1 MLNPNSQYIQNAR
14 QRGVEQAAVRGGVN
28 SSIAAG
34 ASERAALEAA
44 APLAQQAVNIQ
55 QTREG
60 VNADNWAASQNFNR
74 AFLGQL
80 GTTAFS
86 SSVNM
91 LQNLQ
96 QMAAEDPEL
105 YTPEVTSG
113 LNNFF
118 KFINVLFRKETRVA
132 CRSTRANESFFFIQ
146 TNGLLMYGKHFCN
159 SRYGKKTLIP
169 FYFHRPFSLNMRK
182 SE

>member
-1 MLNPNSQYIQNAR
+1 MALDTYTNSLMAKVTHNPVQVYGQGLQDPNAVVSGSLETMLNPNSQYIQNAR

-34 ASERAALEAA
+34 ASERAAVEAA

-80 GTTAFS
+80 GQTSFNS
-86 SSVNM
+86 SIGM
-91 LQNLQ
+91 LEMMQKYA
-96 QMAAEDPEL
+96 MDDPEL
-105 YTPEVTSG
+105 YTPEVISG
-113 LNNFF
+113 FSNFF
-118 KFINVLFRKETRVA
+118 QRNMNDIL
-132 CRSTRANESFFFIQ
+132 
-146 TNGLLMYGKHFCN
+146 G
-159 SRYGKKTLIP
+159 RYFK
-169 FYFHRPFSLNMRK
+169 
-182 SE
+182 

>member
-1 MLNPNSQYIQNAR
+1 MALDTYTNSLMAKVTHNPVQVYGQGLQDPNAVVSGSLETMLNPNSQYIQNAR

-80 GTTAFS
+80 GQTSFN
-86 SSVNM
+86 SSVGM
-91 LQNLQ
+91 LEMMQKYA
-96 QMAAEDPEL
+96 MDDPEL
-105 YTPEVTSG
+105 YTPEVISG
-113 LNNFF
+113 FSNFF
-118 KFINVLFRKETRVA
+118 QRNMNDIL
-132 CRSTRANESFFFIQ
+132 
-146 TNGLLMYGKHFCN
+146 G
-159 SRYGKKTLIP
+159 RYFK
-169 FYFHRPFSLNMRK
+169 
-182 SE
+182 

>member
-1 MLNPNSQYIQNAR
+1 MALDTYTNSLMAKVTHNPVQVYGQGLQDPNAVVSGSLETMLNPNSQYIQNAR

-34 ASERAALEAA
+34 ASERAAVEAA

-80 GTTAFS
+80 GQTSFNS
-86 SSVNM
+86 SIGM
-91 LQNLQ
+91 LEMMQKYA
-96 QMAAEDPEL
+96 MDDPEL

-113 LNNFF
+113 FSNFF
-118 KFINVLFRKETRVA
+118 QRNMNDIL
-132 CRSTRANESFFFIQ
+132 
-146 TNGLLMYGKHFCN
+146 G
-159 SRYGKKTLIP
+159 RYFK
-169 FYFHRPFSLNMRK
+169 
-182 SE
+182 

>member
-1 MLNPNSQYIQNAR
+1 MALDTYTNTLMGRVTNTPLQTYGQGLQDPNAVVSGSLETMLNPNSQYIQNAR

-34 ASERAALEAA
+34 ASERAAIEAA

-60 VNADNWAASQNFNR
+60 VNADNWASSQNFNR

-105 YTPEVTSG
+105 YTPEVMSG
-113 LNNFF
+113 LSNFY
-118 KFINVLFRKETRVA
+118 N
-132 CRSTRANESFFFIQ
+132 RSMND
-146 TNGLLMYGKHFCN
+146 LM
-159 SRYGKKTLIP
+159 SRY
-169 FYFHRPFSLNMRK
+169 FSV
-182 SE
+182 

>member
-1 MLNPNSQYIQNAR
+1 MALDTYTNTLMGRVTNTPLQTYGTGLQDPNAVVTGSLESMLNPNSQYIQNAR

-34 ASERAALEAA
+34 ASERAAVEAA

-86 SSVNM
+86 SSMNM
-91 LQNLQ
+91 LQSLQ
-96 QMAAEDPEL
+96 QMGAEDPEL
-105 YTPEVTSG
+105 YTPEVISG
-113 LNNFF
+113 FNNFYNRNMND
-118 KFINVLFRKETRVA
+118 IL
-132 CRSTRANESFFFIQ
+132 
-146 TNGLLMYGKHFCN
+146 
-159 SRYGKKTLIP
+159 SRYFNGV
-169 FYFHRPFSLNMRK
+169 
-182 SE
+182 

>member
-1 MLNPNSQYIQNAR
+1 MALDTYTNTLMGRVTNTPLQTYGTGLQDPNAVVTGSLESMLNPNSQYIQNAR

-34 ASERAALEAA
+34 ASERAAVEAA

-80 GTTAFS
+80 GQTSFNS
-86 SSVNM
+86 SISM
-91 LQNLQ
+91 LEMMQRYA
-96 QMAAEDPEL
+96 MEDPEL

-113 LNNFF
+113 FSNFF
-118 KFINVLFRKETRVA
+118 QRNMNDILGRYFK
-132 CRSTRANESFFFIQ
+132 
-146 TNGLLMYGKHFCN
+146 GL
-159 SRYGKKTLIP
+159 
-169 FYFHRPFSLNMRK
+169 
-182 SE
+182 

>member
-1 MLNPNSQYIQNAR
+1 MALDTYTNTLMNNVTNLPLQNYGSTLRPANEVVSSSLESMLNPNSQYIQNAR
-14 QRGVEQAAVRGGVN
+14 RRGVEQAVTRGGIN

-34 ASERAALEAA
+34 SAERAAIEAA

-80 GTTAFS
+80 GQTSFNS
-86 SSVNM
+86 SIGM
-91 LQNLQ
+91 LEMMQKYA
-96 QMAAEDPEL
+96 MEDPEL

-113 LNNFF
+113 FSNFF
-118 KFINVLFRKETRVA
+118 QRNMNDILGRYFK
-132 CRSTRANESFFFIQ
+132 
-146 TNGLLMYGKHFCN
+146 GL
-159 SRYGKKTLIP
+159 
-169 FYFHRPFSLNMRK
+169 
-182 SE
+182 

>member
-1 MLNPNSQYIQNAR
+1 MALDTYTNSLMAKVTHNPVQVYGQGLQDPNAIVSGSLETMLNPNSQYIQNAR

-34 ASERAALEAA
+34 ASERAAVEAA

-118 KFINVLFRKETRVA
+118 NRNMNDIL
-132 CRSTRANESFFFIQ
+132 
-146 TNGLLMYGKHFCN
+146 
-159 SRYGKKTLIP
+159 SRY
-169 FYFHRPFSLNMRK
+169 FSAA
-182 SE
+182 

>member
-1 MLNPNSQYIQNAR
+1 MALDTYTNSLMAKVTHNPVQVYGQGLQDPNAVVSGSLETMLNPNSQYIQNAR

-74 AFLGQL
+74 VFLGQL
-80 GTTAFS
+80 GQTSFN
-86 SSVNM
+86 SSVGM
-91 LQNLQ
+91 LEMMQKYA
-96 QMAAEDPEL
+96 MDDPEL
-105 YTPEVTSG
+105 YTPEVISG
-113 LNNFF
+113 FSNFF
-118 KFINVLFRKETRVA
+118 QRNMNDIL
-132 CRSTRANESFFFIQ
+132 
-146 TNGLLMYGKHFCN
+146 G
-159 SRYGKKTLIP
+159 RYFK
-169 FYFHRPFSLNMRK
+169 
-182 SE
+182 

>member
-1 MLNPNSQYIQNAR
+1 MALDTYTNSLMAKVTHNPVQVYGQGLQDPNAVVSGSLETMLNPNSQYIQNAR

-34 ASERAALEAA
+34 ASERAAIEAA

-80 GTTAFS
+80 GQTSFNS
-86 SSVNM
+86 SIGM
-91 LQNLQ
+91 LEMMQKYA
-96 QMAAEDPEL
+96 MDDPEL

-113 LNNFF
+113 FSNFF
-118 KFINVLFRKETRVA
+118 QRNMNDIL
-132 CRSTRANESFFFIQ
+132 
-146 TNGLLMYGKHFCN
+146 G
-159 SRYGKKTLIP
+159 RYFK
-169 FYFHRPFSLNMRK
+169 
-182 SE
+182 

>member
-1 MLNPNSQYIQNAR
+1 MALDTYTNSLMAKVTHNPVQVYGQGLQDPNAVVSGSLETMLNPNSQYIQNAR

-34 ASERAALEAA
+34 ASERAAVEAA

-80 GTTAFS
+80 GQTSFN
-86 SSVNM
+86 SSVGM
-91 LQNLQ
+91 LEMMQKYA
-96 QMAAEDPEL
+96 MDDPEL
-105 YTPEVTSG
+105 YTPEVISG
-113 LNNFF
+113 FSNFF
-118 KFINVLFRKETRVA
+118 QRNMNDILG
-132 CRSTRANESFFFIQ
+132 S
-146 TNGLLMYGKHFCN
+146 
-159 SRYGKKTLIP
+159 
-169 FYFHRPFSLNMRK
+169 YFK
-182 SE
+182 